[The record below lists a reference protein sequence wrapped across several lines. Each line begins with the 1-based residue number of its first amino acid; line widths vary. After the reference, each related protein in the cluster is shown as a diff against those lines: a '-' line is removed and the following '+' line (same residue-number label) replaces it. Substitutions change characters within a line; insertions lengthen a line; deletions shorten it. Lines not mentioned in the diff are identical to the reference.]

1 MLAAALMG
9 VSGIIGCSTP
19 TYQEADQGASAVK
32 PEPILL
38 REGDILGVTFPGAPN
53 LNAPPQQIR
62 RDGNITLPLIGQ
74 VAAAGKTVEGLE
86 QTLTNLYS
94 GQLVMKEVNVIVESS
109 IFSVYVTGAVLKP
122 GRIDSNRPMTA
133 LEAIMEAGG
142 FDYNRANMK
151 QVTVTRTTKTGVEH
165 FNLNLQRVLD
175 GRDSSLF
182 YLKHSDI
189 VYVPE
194 RFTWF

>member
-1 MLAAALMG
+1 
-9 VSGIIGCSTP
+9 
-19 TYQEADQGASAVK
+19 
-32 PEPILL
+32 
-38 REGDILGVTFPGAPN
+38 
-53 LNAPPQQIR
+53 
-62 RDGNITLPLIGQ
+62 
-74 VAAAGKTVEGLE
+74 
-86 QTLTNLYS
+86 
-94 GQLVMKEVNVIVESS
+94 
-109 IFSVYVTGAVLKP
+109 
-122 GRIDSNRPMTA
+122 
-133 LEAIMEAGG
+133 
-142 FDYNRANMK
+142 MK